1 MEKYSQFRDSG
12 MPTLCELT
20 RDQEAYQFYTG
31 TGIAP
36 FLPISTPT
44 VGAIWTPVHILL
56 FLFRAPFV
64 LSLSLFYFVFLEF
77 LPVANLIKRCVLWVI
92 LAIPGVWWVDLQ
104 VDGVKRGKLAEKQD
118 HLPHAGTIIAAS
130 FVSPLD
136 PLYLAG
142 IFTPVFTR
150 SWPGEAK
157 VEVISLFGAI
167 RLAFA
172 QPEMKPPR
180 TAKLFT
186 LKELTERYPDSII
199 CVFPE
204 STTTNGRGVLRFSP
218 SLLSADPST
227 KIYAVHVKYT
237 PGDITTPVPGTYFTW
252 TWRLLAKP
260 THYMRVRIARHIFNN
275 TSDAK
280 SSSWANGANTSFD
293 ANIFDNP
300 QLVNGNGT
308 DEGQGHEW
316 LENIREDF
324 ARLGRVKR
332 TALGVQEKVG
342 FVKIWTKRRR

>member
-1 MEKYSQFRDSG
+1 MEKYSQFRD
-12 MPTLCELT
+12 P
-20 RDQEAYQFYTG
+20 G

-36 FLPISTPT
+36 FLPIPTPAA
-44 VGAIWTPVHILL
+44 GAIWTPVHVFL

-64 LSLSLFYFVFLEF
+64 ATLSLFYFVFLEF

-136 PLYLAG
+136 PLYIAG

-150 SWPGEAK
+150 SWPLEKK

-167 RLAFA
+167 RLAFSK
-172 QPEMKPPR
+172 PELEPPR
-180 TAKLFT
+180 TAKLAT
-186 LKELTERYPDSII
+186 LKELTEKYPNSII

-204 STTTNGRGVLRFSP
+204 TTTTNGRGVLRFSP
-218 SLLSADPST
+218 SLLTADPST

-237 PGDITTPVPGTYFTW
+237 PGDITTPVPGTVLSW
-252 TWRLLAKP
+252 TWRLLSKP
-260 THYMRVRIARHIFNN
+260 THYMRVRIARHIFNS
-275 TSDAK
+275 TSTLTTKADVTDT
-280 SSSWANGANTSFD
+280 GFD
-293 ANIFDNP
+293 ANIFDSPHMHNRM
-300 QLVNGNGT
+300 VNGNAAEET
-308 DEGQGHEW
+308 RKEEW
-316 LENIREDF
+316 LETIREDF

-332 TALGVQEKVG
+332 TALGVQEKVE
-342 FVKIWTKRRR
+342 FVKIWSKRRR